1 MERLDEGITDRKIVN
16 KIKAMRRFTTGEGQ
30 RISESIDSRS
40 LLALAV

>member
-1 MERLDEGITDRKIVN
+1 LDEEIKSKIAN
-16 KIKAMRRFTTGEGQ
+16 KLKWMRRFVTGEGQ